1 MTFRQDGKL
10 LQFVKDLHS
19 EKLHRDF
26 HNPPP
31 PTQQTPTTTVVIDGG
46 DSKSKHI
53 PKTPSVGNADSSTN
67 TANQFLKPGS
77 NPSSPPESVFVRLS
91 PNRARYSFRDEL

>member
-1 MTFRQDGKL
+1 L
-10 LQFVKDLHS
+10 LQ
-19 EKLHRDF
+19 
-26 HNPPP
+26 
-31 PTQQTPTTTVVIDGG
+31 DGG

-53 PKTPSVGNADSSTN
+53 PKTSSTGNADASSN
-67 TANQFLKPGS
+67 SANQFIKSGS